1 MAQSVAVLYKIWLNV
16 GRYKQAVLLGIKCPP
31 PKESMILTIISVKI
45 KQTSLG
51 CVGHEEDGMK
61 AITKINTVEVKNGK
75 QHFYVGAYADNKTAQ
90 RVREIVKDLVPVGF
104 NLSKGE
110 K

>member
-1 MAQSVAVLYKIWLNV
+1 
-16 GRYKQAVLLGIKCPP
+16 
-31 PKESMILTIISVKI
+31 
-45 KQTSLG
+45 
-51 CVGHEEDGMK
+51 MK
-61 AITKINTVEVKNGK
+61 AITKIDTVEVKNGK

-90 RVREIVKDLVPVGF
+90 RVREIVKDLVPAGF